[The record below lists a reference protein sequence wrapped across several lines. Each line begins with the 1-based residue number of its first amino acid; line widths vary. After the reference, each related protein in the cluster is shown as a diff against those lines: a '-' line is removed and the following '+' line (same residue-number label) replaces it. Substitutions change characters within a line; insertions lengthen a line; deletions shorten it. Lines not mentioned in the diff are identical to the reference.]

1 MYKNVILDTY
11 LSGFTEFDQLFL
23 AQNFGGRYKEAEITR
38 GGIIMEE
45 MGIAQDVMG
54 REELIGRNR

>member
-1 MYKNVILDTY
+1 MYKNVILATY

-45 MGIAQDVMG
+45 MGIP
-54 REELIGRNR
+54 